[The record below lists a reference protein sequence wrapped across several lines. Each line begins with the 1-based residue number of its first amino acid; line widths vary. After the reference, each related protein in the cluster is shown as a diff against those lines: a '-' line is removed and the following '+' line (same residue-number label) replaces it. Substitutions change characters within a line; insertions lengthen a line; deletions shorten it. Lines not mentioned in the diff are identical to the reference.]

1 MSDSDWNAGWARSFM
16 AYLDGTRD
24 ADRDD
29 RGRPILDD
37 DLLLVVNGW
46 WEPLTFT
53 LPDLG
58 TPRAWQREVDTFKA
72 ETVAASGAGGA
83 KLAAGATLVVEPRS
97 LVLLRS
103 TRSGRR
109 PRSTVGGRRRN
120 PSATGGQTP
129 RLDCRIPATP

>member
-1 MSDSDWNAGWARSFM
+1 MNDSDWNAGWTRSLV

-29 RGRPILDD
+29 RGRPVLDD

-46 WEPLTFT
+46 WEPLPFT

-58 TPRAWQREVDTFKA
+58 TPRAWHREVDTFSG
-72 ETVAASGAGGA
+72 EVAAGGGEA
-83 KLAAGATLVVEPRS
+83 KLAAGAILVVEPRS

-103 TRSGRR
+103 KRSGRR
-109 PRSTVGGRRRN
+109 PRSK
-120 PSATGGQTP
+120 AA
-129 RLDCRIPATP
+129 L